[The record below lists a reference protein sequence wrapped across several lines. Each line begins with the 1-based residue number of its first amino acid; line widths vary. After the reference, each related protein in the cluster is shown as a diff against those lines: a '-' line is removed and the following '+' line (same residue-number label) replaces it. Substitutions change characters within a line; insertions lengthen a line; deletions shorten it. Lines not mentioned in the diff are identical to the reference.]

1 MRCGIRDLRFPNN
14 FDNNFEENFAR
25 ELLMKA
31 AFLPDRGV
39 VKVSGIEARDFLNG
53 LVTTDVALLRPGLGR
68 FGALLTPQGKITVDF
83 LITEAPSGHGG
94 GFLIDC
100 PRALAQGL
108 ADKLGFYKLRAKVA
122 VENLSDSLGVL
133 TAWDGEPTM
142 KPDLAFADPRAAALG
157 WRILVPEELAQ
168 KAADAI
174 GAELADKSAYD
185 AHRIASGVPRGGL
198 DYMYGDAFPHE
209 TNMDRL
215 HGVDFDKGCYV
226 GQEVVSR
233 MQHRGTARTRT
244 VRIILDGPS
253 PEPGA
258 AILAGDKPVG
268 TMGSTAGHDGLA
280 LIRTDRVADAL
291 AAGTPLTAGGLA
303 IRLADPNDVLT
314 APKQTVA

>member
-1 MRCGIRDLRFPNN
+1 
-14 FDNNFEENFAR
+14 
-25 ELLMKA
+25 MKA

-39 VKVSGIEARDFLNG
+39 VKVSGDDARDFLNG
-53 LVTTDVALLRPGLGR
+53 LVTTDVTPLGPGLGR
-68 FGALLTPQGKITVDF
+68 FGALLTPQAKIIADF

-100 PRALAQGL
+100 PRVLAQAL
-108 ADKLGFYKLRAKVA
+108 ADKLGFYRLRAKVA

-133 TAWDGEPTM
+133 AAWDGDPAV
-142 KPDLAFADPRAAALG
+142 KPDLAFADPRNTALG
-157 WRILVPEELAQ
+157 WRILVPPELTQ
-168 KAADAI
+168 KVADLI
-174 GAELADKSAYD
+174 GADLVDSTAYD

-198 DYMYGDAFPHE
+198 DFMYGDAFPHE

-244 VRIILDGPS
+244 IRVMVDGPA

-258 AILAGDKPVG
+258 AILAGDKSVG
-268 TMGSTAGHDGLA
+268 TMGSTAGHTGLA
-280 LIRTDRVADAL
+280 LVRIDRAADAF
-291 AAGTPLTAGGLA
+291 AAAIPLTAGGIT
-303 IRLADPNDVLT
+303 IRVAEPDDLLS